1 MSLPFASHVVSQ
13 QMRHTGAEAEEAE
26 AGVALRMAAGTSA
39 LKGG

>member
-26 AGVALRMAAGTSA
+26 AGVALRMAAEKEPP
-39 LKGG
+39 L